1 MSQALVGPKPVGI
14 GSYGATVP
22 DPLDQIRA
30 DARAAMDAHGLPDWN
45 LRFDSA
51 VRRAGITRFDRK
63 VISLSAPIMRR
74 YAEDGATD
82 EIRETILHEIAHALA
97 GHRHG
102 HDATWR
108 AIARGIGS
116 TGLRTVAPAAP
127 TIEPDWVGT
136 CPAGHTM
143 RRHRRPS
150 GVGSCSQCARRFDD
164 RFLLTW
170 TYRGRKLAD
179 VGSRVRVTAPG
190 RWSGS
195 VGTVRRVAHT
205 RYHLVVP
212 GAGRLLT
219 VPFEHVTEV

>member
-1 MSQALVGPKPVGI
+1 MGLTPVGT
-14 GSYGATVP
+14 GGYGATVP

-30 DARAAMDAHGLPDWN
+30 DARATMDAHGLTDWN

-51 VRRAGITRFDRK
+51 VQRAGITRFDRK
-63 VISLSAPIMRR
+63 VISLSRPIMLR
-74 YAEDGATD
+74 YAEEGAAH

-108 AIARGIGS
+108 AIARKIGS
-116 TGLRTVAPAAP
+116 TGRRTVASAAP
-127 TIEPDWVGT
+127 TIEPNWVGT
-136 CPAGHTM
+136 CPTGHTLT
-143 RRHRRPS
+143 RHRRPA
-150 GVGSCSQCARRFDD
+150 GVRSCSRCAPRFDD

-170 TYRGRKLAD
+170 SYRGRKLAS

-190 RWSGS
+190 RWSGA

-205 RYHLVVP
+205 RYHLTVP
-212 GAGRLLT
+212 GADRLLT
-219 VPFEHVTEV
+219 VPFEQAEKL